1 MSIYEHY
8 RPEER
13 TFVDRVLQWQD
24 EVQERYAPRLTDF
37 LDPREQD
44 MVRQI
49 IGNHPDVGVF
59 FSGGVEGSER
69 QRALL
74 VPPYFEPSHEDF
86 EVTAFEI
93 TYPAKFVTLTH
104 PDLLGAMMGLG
115 IKREKFGDIIVN
127 DSLAHLI
134 VAKEIA
140 DFVQMNLTQAGK
152 ASLSPVEIPL
162 GHIRL
167 PEAVWDEQAGTVTS
181 LRLDTVLAEVYNLS
195 RGKVSTMIEHDRAK
209 LNWKIVSQPAA
220 EVKEGDYLSL
230 RGSGRSKIV
239 SIDGKTKRDKWRITY
254 QIRK

>member
-49 IGNHPDVGVF
+49 IGNHSDVGVF

-74 VPPYFEPSHEDF
+74 VPPYFEPTTEDF
-86 EVTAFEI
+86 EIIAFEI
-93 TYPAKFVTLTH
+93 TYPAKFVSLTH

-115 IKREKFGDIIVN
+115 IKREKFGDILVQ
-127 DSLAHLI
+127 DSAAHLI

-140 DFVQMNLTQAGK
+140 DFVKMNLTHAGK
-152 ASLSPVEIPL
+152 ASISPNEIPL
-162 GHIRL
+162 TSVSVV
-167 PEAVWDEQAGTVTS
+167 EASWQEQSGTVTS

-195 RGKVSTMIEHDRAK
+195 RGKVAPMIEHDRAK
-209 LNWKIVSQPAA
+209 LNWKIVSQPSA

-230 RGSGRSKIV
+230 RGSGRSKIISV
-239 SIDGKTKRDKWRITY
+239 DGKTKRDKWRITY

>member
-44 MVRQI
+44 MVKQI
-49 IGNHPDVGVF
+49 IGNHPDVGVS
-59 FSGGVEGSER
+59 FSGGVEGAER

-74 VPPYFEPSHEDF
+74 VPPYFEVAIEDF
-86 EVTAFEI
+86 ELTAFEI
-93 TYPAKFVTLTH
+93 TYPSKFVSLTH

-115 IKREKFGDIIVN
+115 VKRGKFGDILVQEGQ
-127 DSLAHLI
+127 AQLI

-140 DFVQMNLTQAGK
+140 DYVKMNLNQAGK
-152 ASLSPVEIPL
+152 ASISPEEMSLSNVTITKAE
-162 GHIRL
+162 
-167 PEAVWDEQAGTVTS
+167 WDEQAGTVSS

-195 RGKVSTMIEHDRAK
+195 RTKVSSMIEHDRAK
-209 LNWKIVSQPAA
+209 LNWKVISQTSA
-220 EVKEGDYLSL
+220 EVAAGDYLSL
-230 RGSGRSKIV
+230 RGFGRSKII
-239 SIDGKTKRDKWRITY
+239 SIDGKTKKEKWRITY
-254 QIRK
+254 HIRK